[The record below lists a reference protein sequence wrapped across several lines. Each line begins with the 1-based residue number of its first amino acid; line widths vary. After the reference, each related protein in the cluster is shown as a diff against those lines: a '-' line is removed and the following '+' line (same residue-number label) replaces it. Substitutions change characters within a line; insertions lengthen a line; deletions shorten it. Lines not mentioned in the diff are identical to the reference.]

1 MIRITAIFGVRWVA
15 SSYRAVR
22 AVWRNYSALYK
33 HFATASMDTTGS
45 TMERAKFQGLANKL
59 GTVSFLQDLALII
72 MKDVGTGRAEWVVV
86 PETAGK
92 RLQYS
97 QKLHSS

>member
-1 MIRITAIFGVRWVA
+1 MYAGL
-15 SSYRAVR
+15 R

-33 HFATASMDTTGS
+33 HFATASLDTTRS

-72 MKDVGTGRAEWVVV
+72 MKDVGTGRAEWVV

-92 RLQYS
+92 RLRYS